1 MITDLHIKTME
12 TFSTFVATSTTQ
24 LRKEH
29 FNSGFIFKSSASK
42 DRGTALMYFMLG
54 ALLYCSDRENL
65 LKRED
70 TVIKAGT
77 LEMYVSLLKK
87 ITISSILDG
96 TFEVKHSLEE
106 GEEVVV
112 SWFNPNIE
120 KDDVVHTCVGAGYAE
135 SKHLFEVAM
144 GDSASMVRCSRK
156 LKELIESW

>member
-12 TFSTFVATSTTQ
+12 TFSTFVATSTKM

-29 FNSGFIFKSSASK
+29 FNSGFIFKSSSNK

-70 TVIKAGT
+70 SVVKAGT

-96 TFEVKHSLEE
+96 TFDVKHSLEKADE
-106 GEEVVV
+106 IVVT
-112 SWFNPNIE
+112 WFNPRIE
-120 KDDVVHTCVGAGYAE
+120 KDDVIHTCVGAGYVE

-144 GDSASMVRCSRK
+144 GDPASMVRCSRK
-156 LKELIESW
+156 LKELIEGW